1 MEESKAAWDEVGSL
15 FSGLG
20 LKLKEHYA
28 QAASSG
34 KAEEGAGGRSDAAAA
49 EAMRDAIRKLGAA
62 QRFVWLSFRLLPPA
76 GWQLAIVS
84 SSSSRRPAGGLVS
97 SLSMLRLRYP
107 FLHVS

>member
-1 MEESKAAWDEVGSL
+1 MAAPNETTMKEV
-15 FSGLG
+15 
-20 LKLKEHYA
+20 
-28 QAASSG
+28 
-34 KAEEGAGGRSDAAAA
+34 SDAI
-49 EAMRDAIRKLGAA
+49 AIRKLGVA